1 MQSII
6 EQPILMVYNLHIW
19 APLCFI
25 HKSLFFVSIMLS
37 FFVQD
42 HAEFLVK
49 YQAQN
54 DKNNFKTGFFGVRN
68 ISQKNEMERSKK
80 CS

>member
-1 MQSII
+1 
-6 EQPILMVYNLHIW
+6 
-19 APLCFI
+19 
-25 HKSLFFVSIMLS
+25 MLS

-42 HAEFLVK
+42 HVEFLVK
-49 YQAQN
+49 YQARN